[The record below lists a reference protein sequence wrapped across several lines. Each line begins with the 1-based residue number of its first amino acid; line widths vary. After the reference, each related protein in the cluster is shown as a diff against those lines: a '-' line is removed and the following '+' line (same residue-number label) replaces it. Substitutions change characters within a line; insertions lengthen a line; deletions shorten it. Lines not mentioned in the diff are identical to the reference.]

1 MRRSDEGEPNGARR
15 AGQADEGAKL
25 ESFPAP
31 AAGRYISGAA
41 PVLLT
46 NLAACAESA
55 RMSSWI
61 ESAEAALRSSASP
74 PADTEVEVLRAEP
87 PPLVDVEGV
96 RAIMA
101 PFLAA
106 FMWAATIFREVQ
118 SGNALDPLA
127 LLLRLLALAMT
138 VRALTLLWML
148 GRRLRLRLRYSR
160 YALALTPEGIL
171 YRTPDMDLAL
181 PREDI
186 LEVRER
192 GKWRDRGGRRFAD
205 VYVIT
210 QPRSGRLY
218 VALPPLFERTP
229 GVLAERLMRW
239 LGPPPD
245 ASDADAE
252 PAEGAA
258 SQPSAADSTEAG
270 AHPLASELW
279 ERVARGER
287 PTGVTAIPHGR
298 GWLQRG
304 PYASMLLGLAV
315 LEGYLRLPPATRER
329 IDATVPLVLVGALVI
344 VPVGWLLL
352 TRSQLKVRRGLAGI
366 LTPTEL
372 LLRTRSGLLRVA
384 WPVVQRADIESRA
397 AWSLLLGAHEARTLA
412 IRRKAAL
419 PLQYQESFVGVPL
432 EVLAALCDAYRRS
445 RIVP

>member
-1 MRRSDEGEPNGARR
+1 
-15 AGQADEGAKL
+15 
-25 ESFPAP
+25 
-31 AAGRYISGAA
+31 
-41 PVLLT
+41 
-46 NLAACAESA
+46 
-55 RMSSWI
+55 MSSWI

-74 PADTEVEVLRAEP
+74 SADTEVEVLRAGP

-96 RAIMA
+96 RAILA

-127 LLLRLLALAMT
+127 LALRLLALAMT
-138 VRALTLLWML
+138 VRALALLWML
-148 GRRLRLRLRYSR
+148 ARRLRLRLRYSR

-171 YRTPDMDLAL
+171 YRTPDMDIAV
-181 PREDI
+181 PRDDI

-192 GKWRDRGGRRFAD
+192 GRWRDRGGRRFAD

-210 QPRSGRLY
+210 QPRSGRLF
-218 VALPPLFERTP
+218 VALPPVFERTP
-229 GVLAERLMRW
+229 GVLAERMMRW
-239 LGPPPD
+239 LGAPAD
-245 ASDADAE
+245 ATESDAE
-252 PAEGAA
+252 PSEDAPPQ
-258 SQPSAADSTEAG
+258 SSAAGTAETG
-270 AHPLASELW
+270 AQPLASELW
-279 ERVARGER
+279 ERVARGDR
-287 PTGVTAIPHGR
+287 ATGVTAIPHGS

-315 LEGYLRLPPATRER
+315 LDGYLRLPPATRDR

-344 VPVGWLLL
+344 VPIGWLVL
-352 TRSQLKVRRGLAGI
+352 TRSQLKLRRGLAGI

-372 LLRTRSGLLRVA
+372 LLRTRAGVLRVA

-397 AWSLLLGAHEARTLA
+397 AWSLLLGAHEARSLV
-412 IRRKAAL
+412 IRRKKAP

-432 EVLAALCDAYRRS
+432 EVFAALCDAYRRS